1 MMNKSTLSLYSQ
13 YKLNIE
19 EESWYINSFKHS
31 IMMKVRSNSLKLNQR
46 NWGFEQQKICS
57 LCNEGIETLE
67 HFILLCHKLQ
77 SSRNKYIELQK
88 PFKEDNRK
96 IIASVILLDKNR
108 EQSNEYYIN
117 MIYDLWLI
125 RAKSLKEKFEN
136 SVPI

>member
-57 LCNEGIETLE
+57 LCNEGIETPE

-77 SSRNKYIELQK
+77 SSRNEYIELQK

-108 EQSNEYYIN
+108 
-117 MIYDLWLI
+117 
-125 RAKSLKEKFEN
+125 
-136 SVPI
+136 